1 MTEQEIQENITQIET
16 IYADFQSRLGQ
27 LKKEQA
33 AIISDFLK
41 NLENSKIE
49 EIKKAIANSLNK

>member
-1 MTEQEIQENITQIET
+1 MTEQEIQENMTQIEA
-16 IYADFQSRLGQ
+16 IYADFQNRLGQ
-27 LKKEQA
+27 LKKEQDG
-33 AIISDFLK
+33 IISNFLK